1 MDRSW
6 VTGFTVDAEYVAEY
20 ETALKWSIYACFTGY
35 PFNFGVVHVKRVE
48 RSVGGNGQGGTGE
61 GEYHR
66 SLLCA
71 ELLKRIVISR

>member
-1 MDRSW
+1 MDLSW
-6 VTGFTVDAEYVAEY
+6 VTGFTFDAEYVAEH

-48 RSVGGNGQGGTGE
+48 WSVDGDGTGE